1 VYELIEQFDGGVT
14 AVQLSPMTLE
24 EDAVAV
30 SPVGAEGTAEQDAA
44 KVVPLACAEAGDA
57 PSASTASTT

>member
-1 VYELIEQFDGGVT
+1 MQLAGGVT
-14 AVQLSPMTLE
+14 AVQLRPMALE

-30 SPVGAEGTAEQDAA
+30 SPVGAEGTVVHDAA
-44 KVVPLACAEAGDA
+44 EVSALACVDAAEL